1 MKSRISLILGALALA
16 ATTLAAQTPVPVT
29 FKLEGLA
36 VLADP
41 GATPQPIVS
50 FGGHSYYSSPYSG
63 AFELGTSGVY
73 GSPFLVWCVDY
84 NHESNF
90 GDQYDAVVT
99 GLNWDLSATRDGNAG
114 RNEYDWAAHL
124 ASTMSLNWS
133 IGANRTHDVYVQEAM
148 WNAVSGGGFA
158 VSGSVLTA
166 LGLSAGFYS
175 TPAPAHS
182 GDGWALI
189 DGVSDAF
196 DRNGATEQE
205 FLVFNPPGIP
215 LEVVPEPAT
224 LSLIGTGLAAVMGMG
239 FRRRKKRTV

>member
-36 VLADP
+36 ILTNA

-50 FGGHSYYSSPYSG
+50 FGGHSYYSSPYTG
-63 AFELGTSGVY
+63 AFELGTSGNY
-73 GSPFLVWCVDY
+73 SSPFLVWCVDY

-90 GDQYDAVVT
+90 GDTYAAVVT

-124 ASTMSLNWS
+124 ANTMSLDWS
-133 IGANRTHDVYVQEAM
+133 NSVLGAANRAKDVEIQEAM
-148 WNAVSGGGFA
+148 WNAVSGGAFTL
-158 VSGSVLTA
+158 SGTVLSD
-166 LGLSAGFYS
+166 LGLAAGFYS

-189 DGVSDAF
+189 DGVSS
-196 DRNGATEQE
+196 GAGEQE
-205 FLVFNPPGIP
+205 FLILNPPGIP

>member
-1 MKSRISLILGALALA
+1 MKSRISLLLGALALA

-63 AFELGTSGVY
+63 AFELGTSSVY
-73 GSPFLVWCVDY
+73 SSPFLVYCVDY

-90 GDQYDAVVT
+90 GDTYAAVVT

-114 RNEYDWAAHL
+114 LNEYDWAAYL
-124 ASTMSLNWS
+124 ANTMSLNWS
-133 IGANRTHDVYVQEAM
+133 SGANRTHDVEVQEAM
-148 WNAVSGGGFA
+148 WNAVSGGAFTL
-158 VSGSVLTA
+158 SSTVLSD
-166 LGLSAGFYS
+166 LSLLAGFYS
-175 TPAPAHS
+175 TPAPAHA

-189 DGVSDAF
+189 DGVSS
-196 DRNGATEQE
+196 GAGEQE
-205 FLVFNPPGIP
+205 FLIFNPPGIP